1 MAVRAIRQQVF
12 PVAFGFACLFA
23 LVILIELMI
32 KAGWINRFIVPFPS
46 EIAKSFERIILEED
60 VFSRFLL
67 TSGEALAASVMLTV
81 FGVGIEIGRA
91 HV

>member
-32 KAGWINRFIVPFPS
+32 KAGWINRFIVQ
-46 EIAKSFERIILEED
+46 
-60 VFSRFLL
+60 
-67 TSGEALAASVMLTV
+67 
-81 FGVGIEIGRA
+81 IGRA